1 MGEGRTK
8 KGGLTAYI
16 EKRFYQY
23 EKIKKAV
30 FEARKDPA
38 ACKTGGNGSGHAFV
52 SDPTANVAMKEVM
65 PLPSVII
72 EVAKNETE
80 VIKQPEKWLKIVE
93 QTYLYYKNGIVYD
106 MLKSRYSGEHYQ
118 KTCRELHISSS
129 TYYQMITEAQHYA
142 LACAC
147 QVGLVRVF

>member
-1 MGEGRTK
+1 MGEVRTR

-30 FEARKDPA
+30 HEARHDPA
-38 ACKTGGNGSGHAFV
+38 STKTGGNSSGHAFV

-65 PLPSVII
+65 PLRSVVI
-72 EVAKNETE
+72 EVGKNEVETVRE
-80 VIKQPEKWLKIVE
+80 PEKWLKIVE

-106 MLKSRYSGEHYQ
+106 ILKFRYSGDTYQ
-118 KTCRELHISSS
+118 KTCQQLHISSS

-147 QVGLVRVF
+147 QVGLVKVF